1 MLVRV
6 AFTATRTQSQSSTTE
21 TTLVFSNA
29 LTNIGGGYNA
39 VTGVFTAPLG
49 GVYVF
54 ICKITERQNSGGPTI
69 YFVKNGASQGSNVG
83 TEGPS
88 NSFRSSSSSIVL
100 ELSPGDRVW
109 LKIHGNY
116 YARALDGNQLFTG
129 FMLWHLVSQPK
140 ESKSLR
146 KKIYIITTSKIL
158 RIWIIL
164 FLMSLMKQP

>member
-6 AFTATRTQSQSSTTE
+6 AFTATRTQRQSFTTE

-54 ICKITERQNSGGPTI
+54 ICKITERQNSVGPTI
-69 YFVKNGASQGSNVG
+69 YFVKNGANQGSNVG

-109 LKIHGNY
+109 LKIHGSY
-116 YARALDGNQLFTG
+116 YTKTLDGDQLFTG
-129 FMLWHLVSQPK
+129 FML
-140 ESKSLR
+140 
-146 KKIYIITTSKIL
+146 
-158 RIWIIL
+158 
-164 FLMSLMKQP
+164 

>member
-6 AFTATRTQSQSSTTE
+6 AFTATRTQSQSFTTE

-29 LTNIGGGYNA
+29 LTNIGGGYSA

-54 ICKITERQNSGGPTI
+54 ICKIKERQNSEGPTI

-83 TEGPS
+83 NEGPT

-100 ELSPGDRVW
+100 ELIPGDRVW
-109 LKIHGNY
+109 VKVVGSSSLY
-116 YARALDGNQLFTG
+116 YRTILGEQMLTG
-129 FMLWHLVSQPK
+129 FLL
-140 ESKSLR
+140 
-146 KKIYIITTSKIL
+146 
-158 RIWIIL
+158 
-164 FLMSLMKQP
+164 